1 MRDGPSPT
9 ARDFE
14 AFYDAARNPVYRAV
28 VLVTRQPDRAEEAT
42 AEAFA
47 RAFTH
52 WDRLT
57 DHPNPTAWVARTA
70 LNSFISSW
78 RIWRREAYGVPDT
91 LTASEE
97 GRSLDPFLLR
107 TLWRLPRRQREVVA
121 LRIILDLDARAT
133 AATLGIAEGTVGVHL
148 KRALDHLREAL
159 AGTDYE
165 GTAK

>member
-1 MRDGPSPT
+1 MRDGPSPA

-14 AFYDAARNPVYRAV
+14 VFYDAARNPVYRAV
-28 VLVTRQPDRAEEAT
+28 VLATRQLDRAEEAT

-47 RAFTH
+47 RAFAQ

-57 DHPNPTAWVARTA
+57 QHPNPTAWVARTA
-70 LNSFISSW
+70 LNSFISGW
-78 RIWRREAYGVPDT
+78 RVWRREAYGVPDI
-91 LTASEE
+91 LSAPDE

-107 TLWRLPRRQREVVA
+107 QLWRLPRRQREVVA
-121 LRIILDLDARAT
+121 LRILLDLDARET

-165 GTAK
+165 EAVR

>member
-14 AFYDAARNPVYRAV
+14 AFYEVARNPVYRAI
-28 VLVTRQPDRAEEAT
+28 VLATRQPDRAEEAT

-47 RAFTH
+47 RAFAH
-52 WDRLT
+52 WERLAQ
-57 DHPNPTAWVARTA
+57 HPNPAAWVARTA
-70 LNSFISSW
+70 LNSFISGW
-78 RIWRREAYGVPDT
+78 RIWRRESYVLPEILSAPD
-91 LTASEE
+91 E

-107 TLWRLPRRQREVVA
+107 HLWRLPRRQREVGA
-121 LRIILDLDARAT
+121 LRVLLDLDARET
-133 AATLGIAEGTVGVHL
+133 AATLRIAEGTVGVHL

-165 GTAK
+165 EAAQ